1 MNPFADGKRHEMGM
15 DLFVKGFSAPDL
27 ITAYHRLTAD
37 HEQER
42 LILETACI
50 DEIDDEY
57 NDGETI
63 YPDDDIFEAV
73 TVRRFSQTDSRMKAL
88 SRVFTKH
95 LDDGITPGEAII
107 GKPKKSGLFATVT
120 AQIPFSDGQVISIV
134 FHSPDGNA
142 KQIKPDD
149 AIIAFR
155 WLLNKR
161 DITHVVS
168 PEGEGEVSLE
178 EVGKRISQL
187 IAKNSARFQTTQKEI
202 KEQRAN
208 LDTLKTEAG
217 TLETENQNLLA
228 ELRGQQEDA
237 EDTQVKIDRL
247 KGLVERQKEINS
259 DLENKLAGLRAAQEA
274 EAARAE
280 AERVAAEE
288 QASKEREA
296 EETKL
301 KAEQEAAAEK
311 RRQEIEAEEAS
322 VTEYNRLRSVG
333 ATAVPG
339 VRSQDMENAG
349 KLWEMLQRGE
359 ITQADWD
366 KYVEDLYSSNKAQRP
381 EPVEKNDDQK
391 AYDVASEAYVSEI
404 KAMGFVEIEEGIFG
418 LDVLNTETREG
429 YPKKKTIK
437 TNSWINW
444 KTVNVVVGNQKFTS
458 EIKNAN
464 NAFKKAL
471 KAIASEMAST
481 MTVDLWKSGW
491 DSLASRFKVG
501 DKWKISKNDKSPE
514 NGYYN
519 TPGVVERF
527 VETTPNSRLP
537 GIEFKIGET
546 TTRTLDFAELD
557 KAISDGRIK
566 PWTDDQTDATQD
578 TNAAE
583 TEAISIL
590 NDLLA
595 GKHDSDSDL
604 FGNMLDDAAAKLE
617 AIGLMEKHDALLNQ
631 VADYLTGLL
640 EKEAA

>member
-1 MNPFADGKRHEMGM
+1 MNPYIDGKRHEIGL

-27 ITAYHRLTAD
+27 ATVYHRLIAD
-37 HEQER
+37 TEQDR
-42 LILETACI
+42 LILETACL

-57 NDGETI
+57 NDGEP
-63 YPDDDIFEAV
+63 YADDDDIFEAV
-73 TVRRFSQTDSRMKAL
+73 TVRRFSQTDSRLRAL
-88 SRVFTKH
+88 GRVFGKY
-95 LDDGITPGEAII
+95 LGDDITPGDAII

-208 LDTLKTEAG
+208 LESLKAEAG

-237 EDTQVKIDRL
+237 EDAQVKIDRM

-288 QASKEREA
+288 QAAK
-296 EETKL
+296 
-301 KAEQEAAAEK
+301 EQEAAVEK
-311 RRQEIEAEEAS
+311 RRQEIEAEEARI
-322 VTEYNRLRSVG
+322 EEFNRLRKVG
-333 ATAVPG
+333 ETAVPG
-339 VRSQDMENAG
+339 VRSQDMETAG
-349 KLWEMLQRGE
+349 KLWEMLQRNE
-359 ITQADWD
+359 MTQDEWD
-366 KYVEDLYSSNKAQRP
+366 RYVEDLYSSDKAPRP
-381 EPVEKNDDQK
+381 SISSLSAARFGTYLTEK
-391 AYDVASEAYVSEI
+391 
-404 KAMGFVEIEEGIFG
+404 GFD
-418 LDVLNTETREG
+418 LDET
-429 YPKKKTIK
+429 YKDTDYYKKQLADG
-437 TNSWINW
+437 SW
-444 KTVNVVVGNQKFTS
+444 VR
-458 EIKNAN
+458 
-464 NAFKKAL
+464 
-471 KAIASEMAST
+471 
-481 MTVDLWKSGW
+481 VD
-491 DSLASRFKVG
+491 
-501 DKWKISKNDKSPE
+501 
-514 NGYYN
+514 
-519 TPGVVERF
+519 
-527 VETTPNSRLP
+527 
-537 GIEFKIGET
+537 
-546 TTRTLDFAELD
+546 LD
-557 KAISDGRIK
+557 KAKFKIAIK
-566 PWTDDQTDATQD
+566 GDSAFSGNDAINMGAMDDESFGKKVDQAINMIDKVLGQKPEPEPEIEPAPETVEPET
-578 TNAAE
+578 TEPAAE

-617 AIGLMEKHDALLNQ
+617 AIGLMEKHDLLLNQ

>member
-1 MNPFADGKRHEMGM
+1 MNPFADGKRHEMGL
-15 DLFVKGFSAPDL
+15 DLFVKGFTAPDL

-57 NDGETI
+57 NDGEP
-63 YPDDDIFEAV
+63 YADDDDIFEAV
-73 TVRRFSQTDSRMKAL
+73 TVRRFSQTDSRLRAL
-88 SRVFTKH
+88 GRVFSKFLGT
-95 LDDGITPGEAII
+95 DITPGEAII

-142 KQIKPDD
+142 KQIKLDD

-208 LDTLKTEAG
+208 LEALKAEAGNLEAINQQTMDTL
-217 TLETENQNLLA
+217 
-228 ELRGQQEDA
+228 RGCQEDI
-237 EDTQVKIDRL
+237 EDTQVKIDRFR
-247 KGLVERQKEINS
+247 GLVERQKEINA
-259 DLENKLAGLRAAQEA
+259 DLENRLAGLRAAQEA
-274 EAARAE
+274 DAARVE

-288 QASKEREA
+288 QAAKEREA
-296 EETKL
+296 EEVKL

-311 RRQEIEAEEAS
+311 KRQEIEAEEIRIA
-322 VTEYNRLRSVG
+322 EYNRLRDVG

-339 VRSQDMENAG
+339 VRSQDMETAG
-349 KLWEMLQRGE
+349 KLWEMLGRNE
-359 ITQADWD
+359 LTRDEWD
-366 KYVEDLYSSNKAQRP
+366 RYVEDLYASNKAARP
-381 EPVEKNDDQK
+381 QKTAWESGKPVALDSWGANVNSYERKHLVAKDGTEFFFKKGMTKWELRKWTPEMELIDSFFALNDL
-391 AYDVASEAYVSEI
+391 ASYLFKKEARLHPDMSSMQDNQSETKSLAEAVRPLPGADNNI
-404 KAMGFVEIEEGIFG
+404 IDGFIEDDDYMGLFNYAES
-418 LDVLNTETREG
+418 L
-429 YPKKKTIK
+429 KKT
-437 TNSWINW
+437 
-444 KTVNVVVGNQKFTS
+444 
-458 EIKNAN
+458 
-464 NAFKKAL
+464 KA
-471 KAIASEMAST
+471 
-481 MTVDLWKSGW
+481 
-491 DSLASRFKVG
+491 
-501 DKWKISKNDKSPE
+501 DKSVS
-514 NGYYN
+514 G
-519 TPGVVERF
+519 
-527 VETTPNSRLP
+527 
-537 GIEFKIGET
+537 
-546 TTRTLDFAELD
+546 
-557 KAISDGRIK
+557 
-566 PWTDDQTDATQD
+566 
-578 TNAAE
+578 TNQAE
-583 TEAISIL
+583 TEALSIL

-617 AIGLMEKHDALLNQ
+617 ALGLMEKHDTLLNS

>member
-1 MNPFADGKRHEMGM
+1 MNPFADGKRHEMCM

-178 EVGKRISQL
+178 EVGKRITQL
-187 IAKNSARFQTTQKEI
+187 VQKNSARFQTTQKEI
-202 KEQRAN
+202 KEQREK
-208 LDTLKTEAG
+208 LETLKTEAAN
-217 TLETENQNLLA
+217 LEAVNQQTMDT
-228 ELRGQQEDA
+228 LRGYQEDI
-237 EDTQVKIDRL
+237 EDTQVKIDRFR
-247 KGLVERQKEINS
+247 GLVERQKEINA
-259 DLENKLAGLRAAQEA
+259 DLENRLAGLRAAQEA

-280 AERVAAEE
+280 AERVAAEQE
-288 QASKEREA
+288 AAKEREA
-296 EETKL
+296 EEAKL
-301 KAEQEAAAEK
+301 KAEQDAAAEK
-311 RRQEIEAEEAS
+311 RRQEIEAEETRIA
-322 VTEYNRLRSVG
+322 EYNRLRDVG
-333 ATAVPG
+333 TTAVPG
-339 VRSQDMENAG
+339 VRSQDMETAG
-349 KLWEMLQRGE
+349 KLWEMLGRNE
-359 ITQADWD
+359 ITRDEWD
-366 KYVEDLYSSNKAQRP
+366 RYVEDLYASNKAERP
-381 EPVEKNDDQK
+381 QKTAWESGEKFVLDSFGTNVSSFEGKHLVARDGTEFFFQK
-391 AYDVASEAYVSEI
+391 GMTKWDVRKWQPAKNNGEGMYLIDSFQAVGDLASYLFKKEARLHPDMSSVPKRKTETESLSGDVRNLPGADNNI
-404 KAMGFVEIEEGIFG
+404 IDGFVREDDYMG
-418 LDVLNTETREG
+418 LFDYAESLKKSALTELNALRDEARSLGWEKEADLLWLAKDVTGLKDLIAVERAARV
-429 YPKKKTIK
+429 KKKTKK
-437 TNSWINW
+437 TS
-444 KTVNVVVGNQKFTS
+444 VQ
-458 EIKNAN
+458 
-464 NAFKKAL
+464 
-471 KAIASEMAST
+471 
-481 MTVDLWKSGW
+481 
-491 DSLASRFKVG
+491 
-501 DKWKISKNDKSPE
+501 
-514 NGYYN
+514 
-519 TPGVVERF
+519 
-527 VETTPNSRLP
+527 ETNP
-537 GIEFKIGET
+537 
-546 TTRTLDFAELD
+546 
-557 KAISDGRIK
+557 
-566 PWTDDQTDATQD
+566 
-578 TNAAE
+578 AE
-583 TEAISIL
+583 TEALSIL

-617 AIGLMEKHDALLNQ
+617 SLGLMEKHDTLLNS